1 LRNDTGGKRLPYE
14 CGVEPATPTAHESY
28 SIRFYL
34 LTLVFIVF
42 AVETFFLFP
51 WAVVH
56 DKLKL
61 FGLRGLAARSPLAAG
76 CILVL
81 LLSLTGIPPTAGF
94 MGKYFLFAAAVEK
107 GMVLL
112 ASAARMI
119 TG

>member
-1 LRNDTGGKRLPYE
+1 MLLGMALAFGLTGETGYGAVLQ
-14 CGVEPATPTAHESY
+14 GLVVL
-28 SIRFYL
+28 FYIFVYVFMNAAAFGLAL
-34 LTLVFIVF
+34 LVRKD
-42 AVETFFLFP
+42 AG
-51 WAVVH
+51 
-56 DKLKL
+56 
-61 FGLRGLAARSPLAAG
+61 FGEDISDLRGLAARSPLAAG